1 MKGFEQQ
8 KNNNEDV
15 VGGWSLQQCEEYL
28 SKYPRGPKSDRVRAR
43 KKHLV
48 SSDTKPTS
56 TESKTGPTSTKKKS
70 KTSKGKNERTTN
82 LTNVSTAVS
91 SSDTGTQ
98 KDYDKKKDGEEFFLK
113 VLLSIG
119 ALVIAFGLGYVI
131 ELIFGA
137 GPTIKYIITACGMAL
152 WKEIWD

>member
-48 SSDTKPTS
+48 SADMKPTS
-56 TESKTGPTSTKKKS
+56 TESKTVSTST
-70 KTSKGKNERTTN
+70 TADD
-82 LTNVSTAVS
+82 TNVSTTVL

-98 KDYDKKKDGEEFFLK
+98 NDYVKKNDRKEFFLK

-119 ALVIAFGLGYVI
+119 ALAIAFGLGYVV
-131 ELIFGA
+131 ELIFDV
-137 GPTIKYIITACGMAL
+137 GPSIKYIITGCGMAL